1 VESSKQWKEH
11 WDRSHDAREAM
22 VSGLV
27 HSGRVI
33 FAAGAV
39 MVAGF
44 LTFALSGPLPPKR
57 MGIILGIAVLLD
69 AARAADAHADP
80 ATPHR
85 SGRLRLPEWL
95 GRSPGRAFRALAGPA
110 ADRIVPS
117 MDAPLVVAV
126 LLAIGFAVTNGLHD
140 ASNAIA
146 TLVAT
151 RAATPLQAIL
161 LASVFNLLGPLFLG
175 AAVADTIGGIVT
187 VPPNVTVEVI
197 GAGLAAA
204 VTWNLV
210 TWRLGLPSSSGHALV
225 GGLVGAAVVEGGV
238 HAINWGGI
246 EDWRPV
252 GVFGILIALAL
263 SPVLG
268 GVAALLRIRAAR
280 AVAHRATRRWR
291 APVRSGEWGMSGALA
306 FSHGANDAQKS
317 IGVIAAL
324 LLAGGQIET
333 LAAPTWAKVVCAAAL
348 TAGTAL
354 GGWRIIATVGRR
366 IYRIRPEEGLA
377 SQTASAGVDLRVLA
391 AGGAGFHHAGGCV
404 VGGGDRR
411 R

>member
-1 VESSKQWKEH
+1 V
-11 WDRSHDAREAM
+11 
-22 VSGLV
+22 
-27 HSGRVI
+27 
-33 FAAGAV
+33 
-39 MVAGF
+39 
-44 LTFALSGPLPPKR
+44 
-57 MGIILGIAVLLD
+57 
-69 AARAADAHADP
+69 
-80 ATPHR
+80 
-85 SGRLRLPEWL
+85 
-95 GRSPGRAFRALAGPA
+95 
-110 ADRIVPS
+110 
-117 MDAPLVVAV
+117 DAPLVVAV
-126 LLAIGFAVTNGLHD
+126 LLAVGFAVTNGLHD

-187 VPPNVTVEVI
+187 VPPDVTVEVI

-246 EDWRPV
+246 EHWRPV

-268 GVAALLRIRAAR
+268 GFAALVFIRAVR

-291 APVRSGEWGMSGALA
+291 APVGPV
-306 FSHGANDAQKS
+306 K
-317 IGVIAAL
+317 
-324 LLAGGQIET
+324 
-333 LAAPTWAKVVCAAAL
+333 
-348 TAGTAL
+348 
-354 GGWRIIATVGRR
+354 RR
-366 IYRIRPEEGLA
+366 
-377 SQTASAGVDLRVLA
+377 
-391 AGGAGFHHAGGCV
+391 
-404 VGGGDRR
+404 
-411 R
+411 

>member
-1 VESSKQWKEH
+1 
-11 WDRSHDAREAM
+11 
-22 VSGLV
+22 
-27 HSGRVI
+27 
-33 FAAGAV
+33 
-39 MVAGF
+39 
-44 LTFALSGPLPPKR
+44 
-57 MGIILGIAVLLD
+57 
-69 AARAADAHADP
+69 
-80 ATPHR
+80 
-85 SGRLRLPEWL
+85 
-95 GRSPGRAFRALAGPA
+95 
-110 ADRIVPS
+110 
-117 MDAPLVVAV
+117 MDAQLVVAV

-187 VPPNVTVEVI
+187 VPPDVTVEVI

-268 GVAALLRIRAAR
+268 GVAALLLIRAAR

-291 APVRSGEWGMSGALA
+291 APVRAGSGGCRPRSRSA
-306 FSHGANDAQKS
+306 
-317 IGVIAAL
+317 
-324 LLAGGQIET
+324 T
-333 LAAPTWAKVVCAAAL
+333 APT
-348 TAGTAL
+348 TP
-354 GGWRIIATVGRR
+354 RSR
-366 IYRIRPEEGLA
+366 
-377 SQTASAGVDLRVLA
+377 SA
-391 AGGAGFHHAGGCV
+391 
-404 VGGGDRR
+404 
-411 R
+411 